1 MFLCSRLTCA
11 FSRFYFTRDSLPSLQ
26 RRFGFFVPDAEYVCD
41 LDGLVRH
48 VAAKVRLGCVCLQCG
63 RAFRTA
69 AAAQQHMVAAC
80 HCKLRYEGED
90 ELDELSDFYDFRYV
104 LMLSHSFFYVLTT
117 NFLLVS
123 LSLLYL
129 CTADFCDFSGSYDY
143 VSTAWSGSQLGSHA
157 GGSRAASLAGSLAGS
172 VGGSVA
178 GDEEEEEEEEEDGD
192 GGGGGGGGG
201 GARAGWGIEEGDEEE
216 EDDDDE
222 DEEGGGGRGAG
233 AAAAPAAA
241 VEAQPPLEEAAL
253 AALDPEAAEAERR
266 QALLKKAFKAGR
278 RIHRDEDTE
287 QLVLLDGRRLIH
299 RELNKYAR
307 QQRCR
312 PDD

>member
-1 MFLCSRLTCA
+1 M
-11 FSRFYFTRDSLPSLQ
+11 
-26 RRFGFFVPDAEYVCD
+26 
-41 LDGLVRH
+41 
-48 VAAKVRLGCVCLQCG
+48 
-63 RAFRTA
+63 
-69 AAAQQHMVAAC
+69 
-80 HCKLRYEGED
+80 
-90 ELDELSDFYDFRYV
+90 
-104 LMLSHSFFYVLTT
+104 
-117 NFLLVS
+117 
-123 LSLLYL
+123 

-178 GDEEEEEEEEEDGD
+178 GDEEEEGEDGEDGD
-192 GGGGGGGGG
+192 GG
-201 GARAGWGIEEGDEEE
+201 GARAGWGIEEGDVEEE
-216 EDDDDE
+216 NDDDE

-233 AAAAPAAA
+233 AAVAPAAA